1 MKKTFIPSQ
10 KDIEHGWHL
19 IDADNKVL
27 GKVASDIASLL
38 TGKNKPTY
46 TPNMNVGDHVV
57 VINAEKFYVSGNKM
71 KKKIYHRVTGYP
83 GGVKSE
89 TLEKLLSRRPTE
101 AVRRAVRGM
110 IPDNKLR
117 KERMNNL
124 FIYKGPEHPHQG
136 QLGK

>member
-57 VINAEKFYVSGNKM
+57 VINAEKFYV
-71 KKKIYHRVTGYP
+71 R
-83 GGVKSE
+83 
-89 TLEKLLSRRPTE
+89 SRRCKI
-101 AVRRAVRGM
+101 G
-110 IPDNKLR
+110 NFR
-117 KERMNNL
+117 KV
-124 FIYKGPEHPHQG
+124 IK
-136 QLGK
+136 